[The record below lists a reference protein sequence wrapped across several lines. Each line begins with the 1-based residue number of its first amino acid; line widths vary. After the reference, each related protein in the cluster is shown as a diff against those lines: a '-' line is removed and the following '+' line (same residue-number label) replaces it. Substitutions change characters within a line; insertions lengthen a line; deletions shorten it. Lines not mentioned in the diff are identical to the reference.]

1 MKKSLVAL
9 AALAVVGAASAQSS
23 VTIYGTLDVG
33 YGARTANGVD
43 SKFQQQSSG
52 STSTTG
58 STSNSTSKIGFRGT
72 EDLGGGLKANF
83 GLETGGLDLETGSNA
98 LNFSRA
104 SWVGVSG
111 GFGDIKLG
119 RITSKATAAMA
130 QFDLNGTAGVSA
142 LNTVGVSAVTWY
154 GSSRRSSQFQYT
166 LPVGGFGLHLA
177 HTLDTDGAVG
187 DNGRTTLGFTY
198 ANGPIAAAF
207 VAESAQTNAVGAR
220 TAAAIGG
227 SYDFGVAKA
236 SLTFNQRES
245 EVLGQG
251 FSLGV
256 VAPIGAANV
265 GIQYARNNGGSL
277 PATAVQ
283 NATELF
289 ANYALSKRT
298 SVYIDTMFGSDT
310 VGGANKAYNIG
321 VIHQF

>member
-1 MKKSLVAL
+1 MKKTLVAI
-9 AALAVVGAASAQSS
+9 AALAVTGAVFAQSS
-23 VTIYGTLDVG
+23 VSIYGTVDAG
-33 YGARTANGVD
+33 YGARTTNGVD
-43 SKFQQQSSG
+43 GKFQFGGSG
-52 STSTTG
+52 N
-58 STSNSTSKIGFRGT
+58 STSNIGFRGT

-83 GLETGGLDLETGSNA
+83 GLETGGLDLDTGSTA

-104 SWVGVSG
+104 SWLGISG
-111 GFGDIKLG
+111 GFGDIKMG
-119 RITSKATAAMA
+119 RIVSKATAAMA
-130 QFDLNGTAGVSA
+130 QFDLNGTSSTSA

-177 HTLDTDGAVG
+177 HTLDADGAVG
-187 DNGRTTLGFTY
+187 DNGRTTLGLTY
-198 ANGPIAAAF
+198 ANGPIAAGF

-236 SLTFNQRES
+236 SATFNQRES

-256 VAPIGAANV
+256 VAPIGGFNV
-265 GIQYARNNGGSL
+265 GIQYARNSGDKRST
-277 PATAVQ
+277 TAVQ
-283 NATELF
+283 NATEIF

-298 SVYIDTMFGSDT
+298 SVYLDTMFGSDT
-310 VGGANKAYNIG
+310 VGGANRAYNFG
-321 VIHQF
+321 VIHRF